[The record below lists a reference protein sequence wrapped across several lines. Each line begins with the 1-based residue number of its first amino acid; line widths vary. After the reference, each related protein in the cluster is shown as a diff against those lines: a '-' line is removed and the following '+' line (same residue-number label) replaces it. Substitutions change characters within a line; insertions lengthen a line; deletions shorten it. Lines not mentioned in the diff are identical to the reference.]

1 MTVADEPA
9 TGPSWAEFAEC
20 LEVDFNTPEALAILH
35 RWHAAG
41 DAALLARGLGVF
53 GLPKPTRVHRVH
65 VSFGMTL
72 GDSVSGEIGR
82 RVPEDVVGLFERR
95 LEARRTRD
103 YATSDELRARI
114 SAAGFE
120 VEDTP
125 DGSRLVIRESE

>member
-1 MTVADEPA
+1 
-9 TGPSWAEFAEC
+9 
-20 LEVDFNTPEALAILH
+20 
-35 RWHAAG
+35 
-41 DAALLARGLGVF
+41 
-53 GLPKPTRVHRVH
+53 
-65 VSFGMTL
+65 MTL